1 MIRMKI
7 SKAIFIILLV
17 FASIFLMGF
26 SYSISDSTSESYNYG
41 EEWASYS
48 DYEKCIYIM
57 ALEDGSID
65 VYFRIIEL
73 MWEIE
78 PSIAPS
84 EFSKIM
90 SKLLK
95 FWENL
100 EPLEGSSFYFTIN
113 VMTEWYKD
121 PANAYI
127 PHAELFRIAREKLG
141 GKAVEKLLE
150 EKRKEFTP

>member
-1 MIRMKI
+1 MKM
-7 SKAIFIILLV
+7 SKAIFIILIV
-17 FASIFLMGF
+17 FASIFLMEF
-26 SYSISDSTSESYNYG
+26 SYSTSDSTSESYNYG
-41 EEWASYS
+41 ESWVSYS

-57 ALEDGSID
+57 ASEDGSTD

-73 MWEIE
+73 MWKIE

-84 EFSKIM
+84 EFGKIM

-95 FWENL
+95 FGEDL
-100 EPLEGSSFYFTIN
+100 EPLVGTNFYFTIS

-127 PHAELFRIAREKLG
+127 PHAELFRIAREKLS

-150 EKRKEFTP
+150 EKRKKFTP